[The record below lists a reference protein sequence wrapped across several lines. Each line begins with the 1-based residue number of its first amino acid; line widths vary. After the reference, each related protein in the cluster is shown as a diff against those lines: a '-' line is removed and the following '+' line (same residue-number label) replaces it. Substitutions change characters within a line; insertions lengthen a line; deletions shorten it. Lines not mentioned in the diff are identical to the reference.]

1 MLRSRLLIFKAF
13 LEGVP
18 SVFDVLLFVCCVGFV
33 SFVCFLDV
41 GVCVCWLA
49 FWLACEPTLA
59 VLLSSISH
67 CFVSSQPPVSQSLA
81 SDHPPMSLSPLSL
94 ASANPTRLSGCQGYG
109 TGSLIQECVNSGP
122 PRGLGFGQ
130 SRGSGCQGYGK
141 DRVISRMCKFWSSK
155 GPGFWPK

>member
-18 SVFDVLLFVCCVGFV
+18 SVFDVLLFVCCVGFA

-41 GVCVCWLA
+41 GVCVCVDWLSGWHVNLHWQY
-49 FWLACEPTLA
+49 F
-59 VLLSSISH
+59 SH
-67 CFVSSQPPVSQSLA
+67 QFPIFVSSQPPVSQSLA

-94 ASANPTRLSGCQGYG
+94 ASANPTRLSGCQEYG
-109 TGSLIQECVNSGP
+109 TGSLI
-122 PRGLGFGQ
+122 
-130 SRGSGCQGYGK
+130 SR
-141 DRVISRMCKFWSSK
+141 RCKFWSSK